1 MERNRRRGLI
11 ATVAATGAL
20 LLTGGTALAADLT
33 PEELQKTT
41 DSYLFEYSL
50 DEFTQTRS
58 EQPHAD
64 QLDWSS
70 DGCSYSPDSPFGYE
84 FLESCDR
91 HDFGYRNYKK
101 QERFTED
108 NRLKIDDN
116 FHDDMYSAC
125 DGDRACEAT
134 ADLYYQAVR
143 QFGGSAS
150 SLAEAVEMA
159 NVPEKA
165 KARN

>member
-41 DSYLFEYSL
+41 DNYLYEYSL

-58 EQPHAD
+58 EQPHPD

-91 HDFGYRNYKK
+91 HDFGYRNYKS
-101 QERFTED
+101 QDRFTED
-108 NRLKIDDN
+108 HRLKIDDN
-116 FHDDMYSAC
+116 FRDDMYSAC
-125 DGDRACEAT
+125 DGEDACEAT

-159 NVPEKA
+159 NVPERA
-165 KARN
+165 AQR

>member
-20 LLTGGTALAADLT
+20 LLTGGTAFAADLT

-41 DSYLFEYSL
+41 DSYLYEHSL
-50 DEFTQTRS
+50 DEFTETRS

-70 DGCSYSPDSPFGYE
+70 DGCSYSPDSPFGYK
-84 FLESCDR
+84 FLQSCHR

-101 QERFTED
+101 QERFSED
-108 NRLKIDDN
+108 NRLEVDDN
-116 FHDDMYSAC
+116 FRDDMYSVC

-159 NVPEKA
+159 DVPERA
-165 KARN
+165 AQR

>member
-1 MERNRRRGLI
+1 MI

-41 DSYLFEYSL
+41 DSYLFEHSL

-58 EQPHAD
+58 EQPHDD

-91 HDFGYRNYKK
+91 HDFGYRNYKS

-108 NRLKIDDN
+108 NRLEIDDN
-116 FHDDMYSAC
+116 FRDDMYTAC
-125 DGDRACEAT
+125 DGDGACEST

-150 SLAEAVEMA
+150 SVAEAVEMA
-159 NVPEKA
+159 NVPERA
-165 KARN
+165 AQR

>member
-1 MERNRRRGLI
+1 MERTRRRGLV
-11 ATVAATGAL
+11 AAVAATGAL
-20 LLTGGTALAADLT
+20 LLSGGTAFAADLT

-50 DEFTQTRS
+50 DEFTQTRA
-58 EQPHAD
+58 EQPHSD

-70 DGCSYSPDSPFGYE
+70 DGCSYSPDAPFGWE
-84 FLESCDR
+84 FKESCDR
-91 HDFGYRNYKK
+91 HDFGYRNYKL
-101 QERFTED
+101 QERFSED

-116 FHDDMYSAC
+116 FRDDMYSAC
-125 DGDRACEAT
+125 DGDGACEAT

-150 SLAEAVEMA
+150 SLAQAVELA
-159 NVPEKA
+159 DVPEKA
-165 KARN
+165 RAQQ